1 MAAAAGEFRVPFPRG
16 FPQRRPRSCSL
27 RQDPCDRSR
36 AFATSA
42 TSAATHLAQKSRYFC
57 NWLTQPVNESWLVH
71 IKKYITGMTST
82 LTAMNQNHHLK
93 TLPTPS
99 RLSFEMFWLC
109 VFLGFFQSKPT
120 RKHFRIFFFF
130 KFKLA
135 ELVWQKFVQLKLVLH
150 NLLQG
155 PTHRCSFTAI
165 ENTEIYGMAL
175 IFVFSVGMWHYIKLV
190 NPW

>member
-1 MAAAAGEFRVPFPRG
+1 
-16 FPQRRPRSCSL
+16 
-27 RQDPCDRSR
+27 
-36 AFATSA
+36 
-42 TSAATHLAQKSRYFC
+42 
-57 NWLTQPVNESWLVH
+57 
-71 IKKYITGMTST
+71 MTST

-109 VFLGFFQSKPT
+109 VFFSFSIETHKETFQN
-120 RKHFRIFFFF
+120 FFFF
-130 KFKLA
+130 KSKLA

-190 NPW
+190 NPWESRGCGRTYIQ